1 MLSRGRSRRRPV
13 VLVAAALAAALTARL
28 GFWQLDRAQQ
38 KLDLQ
43 ARIVSRAEALPLP
56 LDDLARDE
64 ATAEAQH
71 YRRIVLRG
79 RWLADRTVYLD
90 NRPLNAR
97 QGFIVVTPLL
107 LADGGAVLVQRGWVA
122 RDFIDRTRLA
132 PLPTPAGEVQL
143 AGRIAPPPWQLLAL
157 AAEERGTIRQNLDL
171 AAFARE
177 TGLRL
182 RPISVQQTAP
192 AELLAT
198 GGEPAATPADDGL
211 LRQWPAPAVDVAKH
225 HGYAF
230 QWFALCALIVG
241 LTAWFQF
248 IRPRR
253 PSSRPSSPPL
263 P

>member
-1 MLSRGRSRRRPV
+1 MLSRGRSARRAV

-28 GFWQLDRAQQ
+28 GVWQLDRAQQ
-38 KLDLQ
+38 KLDLL
-43 ARIVSRAEALPLP
+43 ARIAARAEAPPLP
-56 LDDLARDE
+56 QDDLARDE
-64 ATAEAQH
+64 AAAAGQH

-79 RWLADRTVYLD
+79 RWLAERTVYLD

-122 RDFIDRTRLA
+122 RDFVDRARLA
-132 PLPTPAGEVQL
+132 PLPTPGGELQL
-143 AGRIAPPPWQLLAL
+143 EGRIAPPPSQLLAL
-157 AAEERGTIRQNLDL
+157 AGEERGPIRQNLDL

-182 RPISVQQTAP
+182 RPLSVQQTAP
-192 AELLAT
+192 VVRALPQQ
-198 GGEPAATPADDGL
+198 GAAAALDDGL
-211 LRQWPAPAVDVAKH
+211 LRQWPAPVVDSAKNQ
-225 HGYAF
+225 GYAF
-230 QWFALCALIVG
+230 QWFALCALVVG
-241 LTAWFQF
+241 LTVWFQF

-253 PSSRPSSPPL
+253 PSRLPP

>member
-1 MLSRGRSRRRPV
+1 MLSRGLSRRRAV
-13 VLVAAALAAALTARL
+13 VLVAAVLAAALAARL

-38 KLDLQ
+38 KLDLL
-43 ARIVSRAEALPLP
+43 ARIAARAEAPPLP
-56 LDDLARDE
+56 PDDLARDE
-64 ATAEAQH
+64 AAAADQH

-107 LADGGAVLVQRGWVA
+107 LADGGAVLVQRGWMA

-132 PLPTPAGEVQL
+132 PLPTPEGELQL
-143 AGRIAPPPWQLLAL
+143 AGRIAPPPSQLLAL
-157 AAEERGTIRQNLDL
+157 ADEERGPIRQNLDL

-182 RPISVQQTAP
+182 RPLSVQQTAP
-192 AELLAT
+192 A
-198 GGEPAATPADDGL
+198 PDDGL
-211 LRQWPAPAVDVAKH
+211 LRQWPAPVVDSAKNQ
-225 HGYAF
+225 GYAF
-230 QWFALCALIVG
+230 QWFALCALVVG
-241 LTAWFQF
+241 LTVWFQF

-253 PSSRPSSPPL
+253 PSRRPPP
-263 P
+263 